1 MRMVAEVEK
10 SAPALGNLV
19 TIRVHA
25 NSSVKLGGVQFD
37 LRFDKQRL
45 SIVEAT
51 KGGWFEAQGS
61 QSYWLPPKMADGR
74 LTLASVAIGAPGPSP
89 SQELA
94 SVFAQIS
101 FRVKGD
107 VNAAME
113 SIRMGNVQVAD
124 LDGQSIL
131 ANWRN
136 RVDITAL
143 TKRSFQNALLQNY
156 PNPFNPET
164 WLPYTLAEDAPVII
178 TIYNV
183 LGQPVRKINLG
194 FVPAGE
200 YTSKERASYWDWRNE
215 RGEPVASG
223 MYFYTIQAGKFVAS
237 KKLVVLK

>member
-1 MRMVAEVEK
+1 
-10 SAPALGNLV
+10 
-19 TIRVHA
+19 
-25 NSSVKLGGVQFD
+25 
-37 LRFDKQRL
+37 
-45 SIVEAT
+45 
-51 KGGWFEAQGS
+51 
-61 QSYWLPPKMADGR
+61 
-74 LTLASVAIGAPGPSP
+74 
-89 SQELA
+89 
-94 SVFAQIS
+94 
-101 FRVKGD
+101 VKGD

-113 SIRMGNVQVAD
+113 SIRMENVQVAD

-200 YTSKERASYWDWRNE
+200 YTSKERASYWDGRND